1 MTFFAPGTSLGV
13 ITDFNKKWFSGGGFR
28 HNIQPAVS
36 TEWGASKDYFGH
48 KDYEKNKQLGLSDQQ
63 ILRHLDKNPGQLRGG
78 NVKGGGGLYDEIYSK
93 TKGKP
98 GRGGGKPGRVG
109 VWNPGRGGGKPGGV
123 GAWIPAQGG
132 MKREGASQT
141 SSGQLSSNTSG
152 FQGVSGSYLNQ
163 GLGNLVDI
171 GNKYADNET
180 IGGLVAGSMI
190 DVAKTQAQ
198 TGLALGYQEAFLG
211 SLANYQG
218 GLENL
223 RTGNTMKLMSAEG
236 GIAKDLMNTQGGWG
250 IKGIQETGTQ
260 QRAGIAETGK
270 QTRLNTVTAGEQ
282 QRLGTETAGRQ
293 QRFGIQTTGQ
303 EERKNIAER
312 TRQQQRLRADARG
325 AIRSAG
331 SRFFG

>member
-1 MTFFAPGTSLGV
+1 MTLFAPGTSLGV
-13 ITDFNKKWFSGGGFR
+13 ISNFNKKWFSGGDFR

-78 NVKGGGGLYDEIYSK
+78 NVKGGGGLYDEIYRK
-93 TKGKP
+93 AKGKP
-98 GRGGGKPGRVG
+98 GRGGGGKGKPGRIV
-109 VWNPGRGGGKPGGV
+109 NRGGG
-123 GAWIPAQGG
+123 AWMPAQGG
-132 MKREGASQT
+132 MKKVRAPQT